1 MNIILKKKFQI
12 FPKNITLKIIFRCD
26 FSILMPQRWSSYD
39 AEYSAASNLTERITQ
54 LYYFTSYSIPV
65 LYTAITP
72 YSNLF
77 PRRKQQSFDCLS
89 TCNVSL
95 PAFSASCFQMTH
107 QKVQM
112 WLLSLTFNDFQLL
125 SDEGPIFSLTFSS
138 SGYFPPRLFYC
149 CTPVESDYLV
159 FIKYT
164 LCFTPLGSHYFLYLQ
179 RPL

>member
-1 MNIILKKKFQI
+1 
-12 FPKNITLKIIFRCD
+12 
-26 FSILMPQRWSSYD
+26 MPQRWSSYD
-39 AEYSAASNLTERITQ
+39 AEYSAASNLTERITL

-107 QKVQM
+107 QTVQM

-125 SDEGPIFSLTFSS
+125 SDEGPIFSLTFSP
-138 SGYFPPRLFYC
+138 SGYFPQRLFYSSTAVLQLNRIIQC
-149 CTPVESDYLV
+149 LLN
-159 FIKYT
+159 T
-164 LCFTPLGSHYFLYLQ
+164 LCALHLLGHIISFTCNALCEIFIEN
-179 RPL
+179 